1 MEQDLPS
8 PLPPG
13 SSKPDT
19 EEGGDEAAGTS
30 SGDYVCAGLPQES
43 CVRLLRACVQMI
55 GLPVEPDAL
64 NAIMRYFFCV
74 NKNDNIYKCEAQ
86 KLDGQTNS
94 IDVLTFLDL
103 IIDMLCLLKLN
114 QYFLVSLFPKS

>member
-13 SSKPDT
+13 SKPDP
-19 EEGGDEAAGTS
+19 EDGDETAAA
-30 SGDYVCAGLPQES
+30 GDYVCAGLPQES

-64 NAIMRYFFCV
+64 NAIMR
-74 NKNDNIYKCEAQ
+74 
-86 KLDGQTNS
+86 
-94 IDVLTFLDL
+94 
-103 IIDMLCLLKLN
+103 
-114 QYFLVSLFPKS
+114 

>member
-13 SSKPDT
+13 SSSKPDT
-19 EEGGDEAAGTS
+19 EEGDEAAGTS

-64 NAIMRYFFCV
+64 NAIMRYFFTLIRMTTFI
-74 NKNDNIYKCEAQ
+74 NAKLKNRMVK
-86 KLDGQTNS
+86 KH
-94 IDVLTFLDL
+94 
-103 IIDMLCLLKLN
+103 
-114 QYFLVSLFPKS
+114 